1 MANYHIIET
10 GNFFADGG
18 AMFGPVPKKY
28 WSKRYPCDENNM
40 CVMAMRCMF
49 IETDERR
56 ILIDCGG
63 GDKQLDKLKYYNPH
77 NLNNLTLELRK
88 IGYTADKITD
98 VILTHLHFDHCGGG
112 TIFDKDGKAVP
123 TFPNAKYWLSQAQW
137 ENYRNPRPYEE
148 ASFFADNIEP
158 VYESGQL
165 HLIENDFS
173 LDENIH
179 LKLYDGHTPGQI
191 AVFFDNN
198 GEEIIFPGDV
208 VPTAAHLSY
217 GWVSA
222 YDNNAALAME
232 EKIRFLKE
240 ARRKHATLIFYH
252 DVNTPSAHYSATR
265 SKWTTE

>member
-18 AMFGPVPKKY
+18 AMFGPIPKKY
-28 WSKRYPCDENNM
+28 WNKRYPCDENNM

-49 IETDERR
+49 IETDERK

-63 GDKQLDKLKYYNPH
+63 GDKQLDKLKYYSPH
-77 NLNNLTLELRK
+77 NLNDLVLEIEK
-88 IGYTADKITD
+88 IGYTADEVTD

-173 LDENIH
+173 LDENID
-179 LKLYDGHTPGQI
+179 LRLYDGHTPGQI
-191 AVFFDNN
+191 AVFLDNN